1 MSDNAVD
8 GDEVAHI
15 ADLARIDLDE
25 AEVERFTEQFGE
37 ILAAFEA
44 LDEVP
49 ETDREADLT
58 NVMRPDEVREGLTQE
73 EALQNA
79 PESEAGQFKG
89 PKVS

>member
-8 GDEVAHI
+8 PEAVEHV
-15 ADLARIDLDE
+15 ADLARVDLDDE
-25 AEVERFTEQFGE
+25 EVERFTEQFGE

-73 EALQNA
+73 EALRNA
-79 PESEAGQFKG
+79 PDSEEGQFKG

>member
-1 MSDNAVD
+1 MSDNAV
-8 GDEVAHI
+8 EREAVEHV
-15 ADLARIDLDE
+15 ADLARVDLDA

-58 NVMRPDEVREGLTQE
+58 NVMRPDEVREGLSQA

-79 PESEAGQFKG
+79 PDSEDGQFKG